1 MNKSVFDQLYQI
13 VEQQLTAARKLDGE
27 ALNQLTQERSSIQD
41 QITLTGIIGLSPE
54 DRSYAHDILLKIKVL
69 DNRIRTCAQL
79 VLDSLS
85 NVMPVTAPLV
95 YNARG
100 YLRGH

>member
-1 MNKSVFDQLYQI
+1 MTKQIFDNLYRI
-13 VEQQLTAARKLDGE
+13 VEAQLAAARKLDGE
-27 ALNQLTQERSSIQD
+27 ALNQLTQERSSLQD
-41 QITLTGIIGLSPE
+41 QITLTGIIGLSTE

-69 DNRIRTCAQL
+69 DHRIRTCAQL

-100 YLRGH
+100 YLRGN